1 MLTVQWTDGPISGST
16 PEILRK
22 RLGVDAIYADDL
34 KAIRS
39 ANQRGV
45 PIYGDICPYSQE
57 IHSHNFLELDEN
69 LERLEEA
76 MYQRSQ
82 DI

>member
-22 RLGVDAIYADDL
+22 RLGVDEIMSQDL

-39 ANQRGV
+39 ANKRGV
-45 PIYGDICPYSQE
+45 PIYGDICPCGQD
-57 IHSHNFLELDEN
+57 IHGGNYLELDEN
-69 LERLEEA
+69 FERLEER
-76 MYQRSQ
+76 MYQRSM

>member
-1 MLTVQWTDGPISGST
+1 MLTVQWNTGPISGST

-22 RLGVDAIYADDL
+22 RLGVDDISTQDL
-34 KAIRS
+34 EAIRS
-39 ANQRGV
+39 ANKRGV

-57 IHSHNFLELDEN
+57 IYNHNFLVLDES
-69 LERLEEA
+69 LEALDEFV
-76 MYQRSQ
+76 YQASQ

>member
-1 MLTVQWTDGPISGST
+1 MLTVQWADGPISGST
-16 PEILRK
+16 PEILRR
-22 RLGVDAIYADDL
+22 RLGVDDITAADL

-39 ANQRGV
+39 ANKRGV
-45 PIYGDICPYSQE
+45 PIYGDICPYGQDM
-57 IHSHNFLELDEN
+57 HGGNYLELDEN